1 MTSIIN
7 AIVNSIYDTSIYDT
21 SIYGTSIYDTYVI
34 AITLFGVVS
43 IANLTDRP

>member
-7 AIVNSIYDTSIYDT
+7 AIVNSIYDTSIY
-21 SIYGTSIYDTYVI
+21 GTAIYDTYVI